1 MSKESSK
8 SLRKENSKYYKTTSI
23 RLPKDLW
30 RKIKIEAI
38 KRDMTISELIEFAL
52 NQVVFKESSIHMGKE
67 SSIVVSKESSK
78 SLRKENSIDM
88 SKEILK
94 EEKIVSG
101 ITKKE
106 VVGPSESIQR
116 PATVGDAVI
125 MILSEKARELKE
137 LLKMLLDMGFS
148 SKECEKT
155 IEELVK
161 KDIIEI
167 GEVEMGKYGKKVF
180 VRLKEKEVKEE

>member
-1 MSKESSK
+1 M
-8 SLRKENSKYYKTTSI
+8 
-23 RLPKDLW
+23 
-30 RKIKIEAI
+30 
-38 KRDMTISELIEFAL
+38 
-52 NQVVFKESSIHMGKE
+52 
-67 SSIVVSKESSK
+67 SKESSK

-180 VRLKEKEVKEE
+180 VRLKEVKA